1 MNYYEVLGINTNA
14 TTNEIKSGYKTQIN
28 KFTDLPF
35 LTDKMIQEV
44 KLYKTAYYVLKDK
57 KRRNKYDFKM
67 NNSMVNN
74 NNNNY
79 DSYDKQLNN
88 TINDRIFGNIF
99 K

>member
-1 MNYYEVLGINTNA
+1 MNYYEVLGVNINA
-14 TTNEIKSGYKTQIN
+14 TTNEIKNGYKKQIN
-28 KFTDLPF
+28 KFINLPF

-67 NNSMVNN
+67 NNSNN
-74 NNNNY
+74 NINN
-79 DSYDKQLNN
+79 SYESQLNN